1 MGFMKIKDYRM
12 NKENKLAEIP
22 TDQLTYTFWLK
33 SKEQARLEG
42 EWQIIDHQRLPM
54 LSEITG
60 WFSGESHASAER
72 KARIT
77 PEYQEF
83 IAKMGKVKEELVLA
97 RARTKALDLEI
108 RLRLN
113 KSFQDRTEFKSG
125 SMNT

>member
-1 MGFMKIKDYRM
+1 MNPLANIK
-12 NKENKLAEIP
+12 NEE
-22 TDQLTYTFWLK
+22 LTYEFWTR

-42 EWQIIDHQRLPM
+42 EWQIIDHQRLPL

-60 WFSGESHASAER
+60 WFTGESHASAER

-83 IAKMGKVKEELVLA
+83 IAKMGKTKEQLVLA

-113 KSFQDRTEFKSG
+113 KSFTDRSEFKG
-125 SMNT
+125 GGLNT

>member
-1 MGFMKIKDYRM
+1 MSNQISLIH
-12 NKENKLAEIP
+12 NE
-22 TDQLTYTFWLK
+22 QLTHEYWVR
-33 SKEQARLEG
+33 SKDQAKLEG
-42 EWQIIDHQRLPM
+42 EWQIIDHQRLP
-54 LSEITG
+54 LLAEITG

-83 IAKMGKVKEELVLA
+83 ITKMGRVKEELVLA

-113 KSFQDRTEFKSG
+113 KSFQERTEMKG
-125 SMNT
+125 GGLNT

>member
-1 MGFMKIKDYRM
+1 M
-12 NKENKLAEIP
+12 NNPISSIP
-22 TDQLTYTFWLK
+22 NERLTYEYWER

-42 EWQIIDHQRLPM
+42 EWQIVDHQRLPL

-60 WFSGESHASAER
+60 WFTGESHASAER

-83 IAKMGKVKEELVLA
+83 IAKMGKVKEDLVLA

-113 KSFQDRTEFKSG
+113 KSFQERTEFKGG
-125 SMNT
+125 SLNT

>member
-1 MGFMKIKDYRM
+1 MKSNPIS
-12 NKENKLAEIP
+12 AIP
-22 TDQLTYTFWLK
+22 NEQLTHTYWER

-42 EWQIIDHQRLPM
+42 EWQIIDHQRLPL

-60 WFSGESHASAER
+60 WFTGESHASAER
-72 KARIT
+72 KART
-77 PEYQEF
+77 TKEYQEF

-113 KSFQDRTEFKSG
+113 KSFADRTEYKSG
-125 SMNT
+125 GLNA

>member
-1 MGFMKIKDYRM
+1 M
-12 NKENKLAEIP
+12 NPISAIP
-22 TDQLTYTFWLK
+22 NERLTHEFWTR

-42 EWQIIDHQRLPM
+42 EWQIIDHQRLP
-54 LSEITG
+54 LLAEITG
-60 WFSGESHASAER
+60 WFTGESHASAER

-83 IAKMGKVKEELVLA
+83 IAKMGKVKEQLVLA

-113 KSFQDRTEFKSG
+113 KSFTDRAEFKG
-125 SMNT
+125 GGLNT